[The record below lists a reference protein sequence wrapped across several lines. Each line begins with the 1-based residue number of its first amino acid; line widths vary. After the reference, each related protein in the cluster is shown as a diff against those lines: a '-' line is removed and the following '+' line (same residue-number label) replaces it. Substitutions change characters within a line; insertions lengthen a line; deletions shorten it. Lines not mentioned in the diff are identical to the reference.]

1 MSQTSPRPSTSA
13 TQAESAIHSRA
24 TALVL
29 LALLSVVWGTH
40 WPIVKMGL
48 HTMPPLHYAV
58 LRLAGG
64 LITIVLILL
73 GQRRLRLPP
82 RADVPI
88 IASVGLLQIS
98 ASIVIMNLALQVVP
112 AGRSSVLAYAQPL
125 WVAVLMWTVFRQKAR
140 WNEVLGLALG
150 IGGILAL
157 VNPGVIN
164 WGVPAEVV
172 GTLGLI
178 GNGML
183 WAVVTIHIRRHAW
196 RSAPLDLQPWMLLV
210 AIIPVIVM
218 AQLLEP
224 DRQINWQPETVLI
237 LLYSGPVATAFA
249 NWASQSITRSLGPIP
264 AAMGFLATPVV
275 GLEAGWL
282 LLGEQL
288 GLVDVLGFAAV
299 VGGIALTTLIRPRTP
314 APVAA
319 TAGAEVTVPS
329 ESASAAVPSASS
341 AAAVPPDPAAEAEAE
356 DRP

>member
-112 AGRSSVLAYAQPL
+112 AGRSSVLVYAQPL

-172 GTLGLI
+172 GTLAMVGYGVI
-178 GNGML
+178 
-183 WAVVTIHIRRHAW
+183 WAGVTIHIRRHTWVA
-196 RSAPLDLQPWMLLV
+196 APLELQPWMLLLAMV
-210 AIIPVIVM
+210 PVTVM
-218 AQLLEP
+218 ALVMNP
-224 DRQINWQPETVLI
+224 GRGIDWQPVTVLV
-237 LLYSGPVATAFA
+237 LLYSGPLATAFA
-249 NWASQSITRSLGPIP
+249 YWASQAITRSLGPLA
-264 AAMGFLATPVV
+264 AAMGFLGAPVI
-275 GLEAGWL
+275 GLLAGSIM
-282 LLGEQL
+282 LGEKL
-288 GLVDVLGFAAV
+288 DLIDIASFGMVLAGV
-299 VGGIALTTLIRPRTP
+299 ALTTLIRPKAGSIAATDDTDPGMAGAVEEP
-314 APVAA
+314 APA
-319 TAGAEVTVPS
+319 
-329 ESASAAVPSASS
+329 
-341 AAAVPPDPAAEAEAE
+341 
-356 DRP
+356 R